1 MATKTLSTR
10 IVMRNDTA
18 ENWTTKNPVLLKG
31 EFGVE
36 TDTNK
41 FKLVMA
47 TRRGQILI
55 MLALMRPQSKILLR
69 RIGTVFIS
77 ILVLMLLSLM
87 MQQLLQ
93 L

>member
-36 TDTNK
+36 TDTN
-41 FKLVMA
+41 M
-47 TRRGQILI
+47 G
-55 MLALMRPQSKILLR
+55 
-69 RIGTVFIS
+69 
-77 ILVLMLLSLM
+77 
-87 MQQLLQ
+87 
-93 L
+93 

>member
-36 TDTNK
+36 RIRTNLK
-41 FKLVMA
+41 FAIALVN
-47 TRRGQILI
+47 QPHI
-55 MLALMRPQSKILLR
+55 
-69 RIGTVFIS
+69 IS
-77 ILVLMLLSLM
+77 SRSSSGRSGRS
-87 MQQLLQ
+87 
-93 L
+93 